1 MNIYSIWLYTVCK
14 CIVILHMTPSLCVTL
29 FVNQP
34 VTRCN
39 FFWVKFDP
47 YSNYSVSAQNWKIS
61 NTFQQKM
68 NICICLITN
77 IRLCVHVIVRM
88 FVTYVPYV
96 SLFTFPLSTLLF
108 LSLATQYGDFEG
120 QAVCVYVCVVRVSQW
135 GLGVPLIVKD
145 SYTLEMGLK
154 EVAVGSATDCWTIAW
169 GVTESWS
176 VLQKRPPEGP
186 IL

>member
-1 MNIYSIWLYTVCK
+1 MCK

-47 YSNYSVSAQNWKIS
+47 YSNYSVSAQNLKIS

-68 NICICLITN
+68 NIWICLITN

-96 SLFTFPLSTLLF
+96 SLFTFPLSLLSFFSRWPHNMEILRAKQCVCMCVWYGCLSEAWGSRSLSRTVTLLRWGWKS
-108 LSLATQYGDFEG
+108 SL
-120 QAVCVYVCVVRVSQW
+120 W
-135 GLGVPLIVKD
+135 GRPL
-145 SYTLEMGLK
+145 T
-154 EVAVGSATDCWTIAW
+154 A
-169 GVTESWS
+169 
-176 VLQKRPPEGP
+176 GP
-186 IL
+186 